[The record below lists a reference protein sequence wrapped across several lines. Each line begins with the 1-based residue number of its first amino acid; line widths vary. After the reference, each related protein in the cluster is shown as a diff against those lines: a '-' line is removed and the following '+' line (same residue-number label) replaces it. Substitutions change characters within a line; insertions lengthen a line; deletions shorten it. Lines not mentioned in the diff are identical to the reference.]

1 MKDKKPQ
8 RSLMEALIAWEKAK
22 KACEPEAVKERAAK
36 KCREIFG
43 EEGLKCRK

>member
-22 KACEPEAVKERAAK
+22 KACEPEAVKARAEQK
-36 KCREIFG
+36 RREIFG
-43 EEGLKCRK
+43 ERGK